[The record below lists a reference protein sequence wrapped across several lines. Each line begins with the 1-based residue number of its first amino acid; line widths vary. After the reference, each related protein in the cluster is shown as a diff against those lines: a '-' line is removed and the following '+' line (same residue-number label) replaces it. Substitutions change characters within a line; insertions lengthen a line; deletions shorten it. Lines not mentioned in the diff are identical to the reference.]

1 MYNALETLTVYKD
14 LERELMKAPAPL
26 SVSGCMESQK
36 MTLAAQLAARVPG
49 WALYVCADERQAAQ
63 AAADLSGLV
72 EKGGVWQYPAKDLLF
87 YSSDIHGSFIINQRM
102 DAVRHLLEDEAG
114 ILVTTVDALMDKIP
128 SRETVRSRRFRV
140 YEGMIITTRNLSRV
154 LTGLGYEHMAQ
165 VEAMGQYAVR
175 GGIVDIYPMTM
186 EEPYRIEFFDDE
198 IDTIRSF
205 DPATQRSIDR
215 TEAVEL
221 YPATDAV
228 GGAEGTGGNAGD
240 AGSGAVSLLSYF
252 DETEL
257 IIADDPVRIKVRAEA
272 VEEEFAESAER
283 RLEKG
288 IIEKGAGAGSGGGD
302 GIGRDDK
309 AHVTDI
315 FSAEETLGNLKDRRV
330 VFIAGL
336 DETLKDFGAEKDF
349 HFNTASVGSYK
360 DSFEMLITDILGY
373 QRQGYRITM
382 LTPSRTR
389 ASRLAENLRE
399 YQIRA
404 YCPDEGTKESLKP
417 GETEVVCGNLRQG
430 FIYPGIK
437 YVLITES
444 DMFGKAVTR
453 RKKKKKYDGQK
464 LISLA
469 ELKNGDYVVHESHGI
484 GVYRG
489 LKHIVRDGGGKDYIQ
504 IEYADGGN
512 LYLPAT
518 KLDLIQK
525 YADSDSVKPKL
536 NKLNG
541 TEWQKTRTRVNK
553 AVNDIAKELITLY
566 ASRLNAPGYRYSP
579 DTVWQREFEELFP
592 YEETEDQLSAIEA
605 VKSDMESGK
614 IMDRLICGDV
624 GYGKTEI
631 ALRAAFKAAQD
642 SKQVAF
648 LVPTTILAQ
657 QHYNTFIERLGKFP
671 VKVAMMSRF
680 RTPEQNRKTAAAI
693 KSGSVDIV
701 IGTHRLLSKDVEFKN
716 PGLLIIDEEQRFGVA
731 HKEKIKQMKNN
742 LDVLTL
748 TATPI
753 PRTLHMSLSG
763 IRDLSVLEEP
773 PFDRVPIQT
782 YVMEYNDEFAR
793 EAISRELSRNGQV
806 FYVYNRVKEI
816 ADKAEHLRSL
826 LPDARIEYAHGQ
838 MNERELEDIMMEFI
852 NGEIDVLVSTTIV
865 ETGLDIPNAN
875 TLIVDGA
882 ERMGLSQLYQL
893 RGRVGRSN
901 KTAYAFLMYRKNKV
915 LSEEAEKRLK
925 AIREFTEFGAG
936 IKIAMRD
943 LEIRGAGNVLGA
955 EQHGQMEAVGY
966 DLYCKLLS
974 KAVRLLQGEIE
985 EKPEFETSVEC
996 DIDAFI
1002 PPEYI
1007 PDEYQKLDI
1016 YKRIAEVSS
1025 DSEYS
1030 DMQDELTDRYGDIP
1044 KEVQAL
1050 LDIVRLKYRAHEAYI
1065 TDLVI
1070 RSGDGMMT
1078 LQMFPRAEINVD
1090 AIPKLIEQ
1098 ERGKLK
1104 LLRGQNPRFIWQ
1116 DKQAGY
1122 RGPEYLMKK
1131 ADEIIGALKKTD

>member
-1 MYNALETLTVYKD
+1 MYNALQTLNVYRE
-14 LERELMKAPAPL
+14 LERELQKAPAPL
-26 SVSGCMESQK
+26 SVTGCMESQK
-36 MTLAAQLAARVPG
+36 LMLAKELANAVPG
-49 WALYVCADERQAAQ
+49 WALYICADERTAAQ
-63 AAADLSGLV
+63 AVLDLNGLRQG
-72 EKGGVWQYPAKDLLF
+72 GGVWQYPAKDLLF
-87 YSSDIHGSFIINQRM
+87 YSSDIHGSFIIHQRM
-102 DAVRHLLEDEAG
+102 DAIRHLLEDEKG
-114 ILVTTVDALMDKIP
+114 IMVTTADALMDRIP
-128 SRETVRSRRFRV
+128 SKETVRNERLRLT
-140 YEGMIITTRNLSRV
+140 EGMVITTRNLSRI
-154 LTGLGYEHMAQ
+154 LTGLGYEHAPQ

-186 EEPYRIEFFDDE
+186 DEPYRIEFFDDE

-205 DPATQRSIDR
+205 DTATQRSVDR
-215 TEAVEL
+215 RESIEI
-221 YPATDAV
+221 YPASDAV
-228 GGAEGTGGNAGD
+228 SPALSREAAGISDGTKTGEKGT
-240 AGSGAVSLLSYF
+240 AVSLLSYF
-252 DETEL
+252 DREAL
-257 IIADDPVRIKVRAEA
+257 VIMDDPVRIRSRAEA
-272 VEEEFAESAER
+272 VEEEFSESAER

-288 IIEKGAGAGSGGGD
+288 IRGD
-302 GIGRDDK
+302 EGT
-309 AHVTDI
+309 VLDI
-315 FSAEETLGNLKDRRV
+315 FSAGEILEDLRQRRCLL
-330 VFIAGL
+330 IAGL
-336 DETLKDFGAEKDF
+336 DESLKEFGAEQNF
-349 HFNTASVGSYK
+349 HFNTAAVGSYK
-360 DSFEMLITDILGY
+360 ESFEKLISDIRGY
-373 QRQGYRITM
+373 QDRGYRVTV

-389 ASRLAENLRE
+389 TSRLAESLRD
-399 YQIRA
+399 YGIHA
-404 YCPDEGTKESLKP
+404 YCPDEGNEKDLRP
-417 GETEVVCGNLRQG
+417 GTTEVVCGSLRQG
-430 FIYPGIK
+430 FIYPEIH
-437 YVLITES
+437 YALITES
-444 DMFGKAVTR
+444 DMFGQKTGKR
-453 RKKKKKYDGQK
+453 RKKKKYEGEK
-464 LISLA
+464 LISLT
-469 ELKNGDYVVHESHGI
+469 ELKDGDYVVHESHGI

-525 YADSDSVKPKL
+525 YADSSAVKPKL

-541 TEWQKTRTRVNK
+541 TEWQKTRTRVTK
-553 AVNDIAKELITLY
+553 AVNDIAKELIELY
-566 ASRLNAPGYRYSP
+566 AERLHAKGYRYGE
-579 DTVWQREFEELFP
+579 DTVWQKEFEELFP
-592 YEETEDQLSAIEA
+592 YEETEDQLSAIAA
-605 VKSDMESGK
+605 VKSDMESGR

-631 ALRAAFKAAQD
+631 ALRAAFKAVQD
-642 SKQVAF
+642 SKQVVF

-657 QHYNTFIERLGKFP
+657 QHYNTFTQRLEKFP
-671 VKVAMMSRF
+671 VKIAMMSRF
-680 RTPEQNRKTAAAI
+680 RTPEQNRKTAAKL
-693 KSGSVDIV
+693 KSGSIDIV

-731 HKEKIKQMKNN
+731 DKEKIKRLRTN

-753 PRTLHMSLSG
+753 PRTLHMSLAG
-763 IRDLSVLEEP
+763 IRDLSILEEP

-793 EAISRELSRNGQV
+793 EAISRELSRGGQV
-806 FYVYNRVKEI
+806 FYVYNRVREI
-816 ADKAEHLRSL
+816 ADKAVHLQSL

-838 MNERELEDIMMEFI
+838 MNERELEDIMMEFVS
-852 NGEIDVLVSTTIV
+852 GEIDVLVSTTIV

-901 KTAYAFLMYRKNKV
+901 RTAYAFLMYRKDRM
-915 LSEEAEKRLK
+915 LTEEAQKRLK

-955 EQHGQMEAVGY
+955 EQHGQMQAVGY

-974 KAVRLLQGEIE
+974 RAVRLLQGEIE

-1007 PDEYQKLDI
+1007 PDEYQKLDA
-1016 YKRIAEVSS
+1016 YKRIAEITN
-1025 DSEYS
+1025 DSEYR

-1050 LDIVRLKYRAHEAYI
+1050 LDIVKLKYRAHAAYI

-1070 RSGDGMMT
+1070 RSSAGTITM
-1078 LQMFPRAEINVD
+1078 QMYPRADIDVD
-1090 AIPKLIEQ
+1090 AIPELISAENG
-1098 ERGKLK
+1098 RLK
-1104 LLRGQNPRFIWQ
+1104 LLRGQNPRFLWQ
-1116 DKQAGY
+1116 DQKAAY
-1122 RGPEYLMKK
+1122 RGPEPMIEKAYEIMEKLVKK
-1131 ADEIIGALKKTD
+1131 EG

>member
-1 MYNALETLTVYKD
+1 MYNALETLTVYQE

-26 SVSGCMESQK
+26 SASGCMESQK
-36 MTLAAQLAARVPG
+36 MTLAAQLAAKVPG
-49 WALYVCADERQAAQ
+49 WALYICADERLAAQ
-63 AAADLSGLV
+63 AAADLSGLAA
-72 EKGGVWQYPAKDLLF
+72 KGGVWQYPAKDLLF
-87 YSSDIHGSFIINQRM
+87 YSSDIHGSFIVNQRM
-102 DAVRHLLEDEAG
+102 DAIRHLLEDETG
-114 ILVTTVDALMDKIP
+114 ILVTTADALMDKIP

-215 TEAVEL
+215 AEAVEL

-228 GGAEGTGGNAGD
+228 AGAPDSHSADREDTA
-240 AGSGAVSLLSYF
+240 AVSLLSYF

-257 IIADDPVRIKVRAEA
+257 VIADDPARIRLRAEA
-272 VEEEFAESAER
+272 VEQEFAESAER

-288 IIEKGAGAGSGGGD
+288 IGEEAGG
-302 GIGRDDK
+302 
-309 AHVTDI
+309 HHTPYVTDI
-315 FSAEETLGNLKDRRV
+315 FSADFVMEELKGRRTLL
-330 VFIAGL
+330 IAGL
-336 DETLKDFGAEKDF
+336 DESLKDYGAAKDF

-360 DSFEMLITDILGY
+360 DSFEMLISDILGY
-373 QRQGYRITM
+373 QRQGYRITV

-404 YCPDEGTKESLKP
+404 YCPDEGTKEALKA
-417 GETEVVCGNLRQG
+417 GETEVVCGSLRQG

-464 LISLA
+464 LISLT
-469 ELKNGDYVVHESHGI
+469 ELKDGDYVVHESHGI

-489 LKHIVRDGGGKDYIQ
+489 LKHIVREGGGKDYIQ

-525 YADSDSVKPKL
+525 YADSESGKPKL

-541 TEWQKTRTRVNK
+541 TEWQKTKTRVTK
-553 AVNDIAKELITLY
+553 AVNDIAKELIGLY

-605 VKSDMESGK
+605 VKSDMESNR

-631 ALRAAFKAAQD
+631 ALRAAFKAVQD

-657 QHYNTFIERLGKFP
+657 QHYNTFIERLGRFP

-680 RTPEQNRKTAAAI
+680 RTPEQNRKTAAGL
-693 KSGSVDIV
+693 KNGSIDIV

-716 PGLLIIDEEQRFGVA
+716 PGLLVIDEEQRFGVA
-731 HKEKIKQMKNN
+731 HKEKIKQMKTN

-753 PRTLHMSLSG
+753 PRTLHMSLAG

-793 EAISRELSRNGQV
+793 EAISRELGRNGQV
-806 FYVYNRVKEI
+806 FYVYNRVREI

-838 MNERELEDIMMEFI
+838 MNERELEDIMMDFV

-901 KTAYAFLMYRKNKV
+901 KTAYAFLMYRKNKI

-955 EQHGQMEAVGY
+955 EQHGQMQAVGY
-966 DLYCKLLS
+966 DLYCKLLN

-1002 PPEYI
+1002 PAEYI

-1016 YKRIAEVSS
+1016 YKRIAEVTT

-1030 DMQDELTDRYGDIP
+1030 DMLDELTDRYGDIP

-1070 RSGDGMMT
+1070 RSADGSMT
-1078 LQMFPRAEINVD
+1078 MQIFPRAEINVD
-1090 AIPKLIEQ
+1090 AIPKLIEK

-1104 LLRGQNPRFIWQ
+1104 LLRGQNPRFIYQ
-1116 DKQAGY
+1116 DRQAAY
-1122 RGPEYLMKK
+1122 RGPGSLMQK
-1131 ADEIIGALKKTD
+1131 ADEIIGALIKEN